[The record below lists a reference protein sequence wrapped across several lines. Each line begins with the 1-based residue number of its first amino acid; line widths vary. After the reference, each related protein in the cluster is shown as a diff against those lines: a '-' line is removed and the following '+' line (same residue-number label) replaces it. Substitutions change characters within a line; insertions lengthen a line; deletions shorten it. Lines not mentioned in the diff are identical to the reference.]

1 MELKPQPSLD
11 MTNPTCK
18 VEDIITGVVAACFRR
33 GGLSVA
39 ELNASFAGA
48 SGVEF
53 KGMQPVSMR
62 REMIA
67 DADEMD
73 RLYASA
79 VV

>member
-1 MELKPQPSLD
+1 

>member
-1 MELKPQPSLD
+1 

-62 REMIA
+62 QAMMD

>member
-1 MELKPQPSLD
+1 MDKNSQIPLD

-48 SGVEF
+48 NGVEF

-67 DADEMD
+67 DADAID
-73 RLYASA
+73 QLYASA